1 MKKKIVELIGIMSV
15 VSMLAAG
22 CAGGLGGAGSLGKQ
36 DSGQDY
42 AEEQSE
48 QEELEASMEGMSE
61 DPAGTQSAAE
71 GNETDA
77 GSGVGTDT
85 GANASAA
92 AWLPQGVKQLP
103 SEKEPNEMVRTA
115 LIDTYQIP
123 EDEWDMTRYYYNY
136 VDLNEDGSD
145 EIFALAVGPSV
156 SGSGGS
162 CALLLDA
169 DGAVLQEI
177 SLVNPPVLVTDEII
191 DGYHALA
198 LERSGDGAESEV
210 VLLPHGN
217 GVYAGVS
224 ETETIVDPASLT
236 GTAILCND
244 LAADLESGEFLNLAE

>member
-22 CAGGLGGAGSLGKQ
+22 CAGGPGRDGSLGKQ

-48 QEELEASMEGMSE
+48 QEELEASMEGISE
-61 DPAGTQSAAE
+61 DPAGTQSAVE
-71 GNETDA
+71 GTETDA

-145 EIFALAVGPSV
+145 EIFALAVGPYV

-169 DGAVLQEI
+169 DGRFCR
-177 SLVNPPVLVTDEII
+177 NF
-191 DGYHALA
+191 
-198 LERSGDGAESEV
+198 RW
-210 VLLPHGN
+210 
-217 GVYAGVS
+217 
-224 ETETIVDPASLT
+224 
-236 GTAILCND
+236 
-244 LAADLESGEFLNLAE
+244 

>member
-22 CAGGLGGAGSLGKQ
+22 CAGGPGRDGSLGKQ

-48 QEELEASMEGMSE
+48 QEELEASMEGMLG
-61 DPAGTQSAAE
+61 DPAGTESAAE
-71 GNETDA
+71 GSDTDA
-77 GSGVGTDT
+77 GSDT

-92 AWLPQGVKQLP
+92 AWLPQGVKQQP

-169 DGAVLQEI
+169 DGAVLQEF

-198 LERSGDGAESEV
+198 LERSGGGAESEV

-224 ETETIVDPASLT
+224 ETETILDPASLT